1 MDVSLMIEGQ
11 MGLTWSR
18 WKRLVADAEELGF
31 AGLYRSDHFQ
41 NPRPPDQEA
50 LELVTSLTYVAT
62 TTSRIRF
69 GPLVAP
75 VSFRDPVQLARQA
88 AAIDDL
94 SGGRFILGMGA
105 GWMEREHVTFGY
117 DLLGV
122 ADRFRRLEEA
132 LQVVRGLLGAD
143 RPFSF
148 EGSFYR
154 LYEAPLLPRPERAGG
169 PPILVGGN
177 GPRRSLPL
185 AARYADV
192 WNGIGSLEGLRARN
206 DTLDRLL
213 EAEGRAPTEVKRTVM
228 MSAHGEDVGDRIRSA
243 EDAGTGEVMLQ
254 WLTIDDDEGLR
265 ALARSVLS

>member
-11 MGLTWSR
+11 MGLTWPR

-50 LELVTSLTYVAT
+50 LEMVTSLTYVAT
-62 TTSRIRF
+62 ATSRIRF
-69 GPLVAP
+69 GPMVAP

-94 SGGRFILGMGA
+94 SGGRFVLGMGA
-105 GWMEREHVTFGY
+105 GWMEREHDAFGY

-132 LQVVRGLLGAD
+132 LQVVRGLLTAD

-148 EGSFYR
+148 EGRFYR
-154 LYEAPLLPRPERAGG
+154 LHEAPLLPRPERAGG

-185 AARYADV
+185 AARYANV
-192 WNGIGSLEGLRARN
+192 WNGIGALDGLRERN
-206 DTLDRLL
+206 ETLDRLL
-213 EAEGRAPTEVKRTVM
+213 EAHGRAPSDVKRTVM
-228 MSAHGEDVGDRIRSA
+228 ISAHGDDVGDRIRAA
-243 EDAGTGEVMLQ
+243 ENAGAGEVMLQ
-254 WLTIDDDEGLR
+254 WLTIDDVEGLR
-265 ALARSVLS
+265 TLAGTVIS